1 MKTSTDRILATHT
14 GSLPRPATLTDRH
27 DEQALRAAVAE
38 TVQRQLAAGVDVIN
52 DGEVSKPSYATYVRE
67 RLSGFGGEP
76 IPLVQR
82 GFEEFPEFAA
92 RLAGDPDAASV
103 FSNPACTGPVI
114 YLDTSKVEADIA
126 NLTANADGA
135 TEVFMSAASPGVIEM
150 FMPNRHY
157 PDSDDYLHALAD
169 AMKTEYDA
177 IHRAGL
183 ILQLDCPDLAVGW
196 TIGPQVT
203 IAEFRRKVSQR
214 LEALNYATR
223 DIPPNRLR
231 MHLCWGNYEGPHQI
245 DVPLADIIDLVLTAR
260 PSAVSFEAANP
271 RHEHEWTL
279 FKDVKLP
286 EGKVIIPGVLDSTTN
301 YVEHPELIAQRIAR
315 YAGLVGRE
323 NVLAGSDCG
332 FATFS
337 SFVPIDPKVTWAKLA
352 AMSEGAK
359 LASDR
364 LWNRGCSP
372 LA

>member
-1 MKTSTDRILATHT
+1 
-14 GSLPRPATLTDRH
+14 
-27 DEQALRAAVAE
+27 
-38 TVQRQLAAGVDVIN
+38 
-52 DGEVSKPSYATYVRE
+52 
-67 RLSGFGGEP
+67 
-76 IPLVQR
+76 
-82 GFEEFPEFAA
+82 
-92 RLAGDPDAASV
+92 
-103 FSNPACTGPVI
+103 
-114 YLDTSKVEADIA
+114 
-126 NLTANADGA
+126 
-135 TEVFMSAASPGVIEM
+135 
-150 FMPNRHY
+150 
-157 PDSDDYLHALAD
+157 
-169 AMKTEYDA
+169 MKTEYDA

-223 DIPPNRLR
+223 DIPPDRLR